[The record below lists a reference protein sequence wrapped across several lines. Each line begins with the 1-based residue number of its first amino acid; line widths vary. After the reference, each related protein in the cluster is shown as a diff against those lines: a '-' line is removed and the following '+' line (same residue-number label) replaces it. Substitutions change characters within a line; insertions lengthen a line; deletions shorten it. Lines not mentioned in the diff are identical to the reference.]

1 MKGEIEFR
9 AKLARQHTTG
19 EVVLPDY
26 YDKEE
31 HDRILLERV
40 NATSETM
47 TELARLGV
55 QFSPFLELG
64 AERGQRS
71 LVVAN
76 DCAATGVAADISF
89 AQLRTMDHFSQLF
102 SREKLPLRVCC
113 DANHLPFRD
122 NAFAFIFCYAF
133 LHHFPS
139 LEPAMREIHR
149 VLGDGHFYFDEEPF
163 KRVLKVRLYRQK
175 HTIYS
180 RTTLRKSRYRRL
192 AESFISEPSSDE
204 VEHGIIENED
214 ISLGER
220 ARALAVFDEREVRLV
235 SIANATSKL
244 GDRLR
249 LENLANLLLG
259 GTISGV
265 CRKRTAVE
273 RPPQSELSDLLA
285 CPDCISR
292 GRPEGCDGPALVRQ
306 DGGLRCAQCGSTYPQ
321 RDGVI
326 FLLPSAELEELY
338 PDVST
343 SGDRA

>member
-1 MKGEIEFR
+1 LKGEIEFR

-47 TELARLGV
+47 TELARLGL

-76 DCAATGVAADISF
+76 DCAATGVAADLSF
-89 AQLRTMDHFSQLF
+89 EQLRTMAHFSQLF
-102 SREKLPLRVCC
+102 GREKLPLRVCC
-113 DANHLPFRD
+113 DANHLPFKD
-122 NAFAFIFCYAF
+122 NVFAFVFCYGF

-139 LEPAMREIHR
+139 LEPVIREIHR
-149 VLGDGHFYFDEEPF
+149 VLGEGHFYFDEEPF
-163 KRVLKVRLYRQK
+163 KRVLKVRLYRQR

-214 ISLGER
+214 ISLREW
-220 ARALAVFDEREVRLV
+220 ARALEVFDERDVKLA
-235 SIANATSKL
+235 SIANARSKL

-265 CRKRTAVE
+265 CRKRTAVK
-273 RPPQSELSDLLA
+273 RPPPRDLSELFA

-292 GRPEGCDGPALVRQ
+292 GQIDGADRPALVRQ
-306 DGGLRCAQCGSTYPQ
+306 GGGFRCGQCGSTYPE

-326 FLLPSAELEELY
+326 FLLPNAELNELY
-338 PDVST
+338 PDLSS
-343 SGDRA
+343 SGERA